1 MLASLR
7 QLWGRCPDPLRRA
20 IVRTGL
26 AYPAS
31 FVVHYAEK
39 HRIANF
45 AGNLETLKLAYFDAD
60 AEARAELSRQLSTIV
75 DALVLPNAVT
85 KTTWPNRLG
94 RSLSAVLSAVQ
105 LPSAEIRVL
114 DVPSSTGIASLQ
126 SLAILQERYRVSSY
140 VLGDKYHELIFDPRR
155 RCIFDAQGHLLQVA
169 FRKYFFSIYRGH
181 TTGNDHTFLSTWLLF
196 PHTVI
201 AWYLRKRYRVEPNAV
216 YRRARVVHPE
226 VERVLDQ
233 NVFNLQE
240 MDVFRPI
247 PGRYELIL
255 SFNLLQRHY
264 FPVDIIKVGVDNLAA
279 SLSEGGVLILGN
291 TDSFLAL
298 QKHNGS
304 MISRLQEGSF

>member
-7 QLWGRCPDPLRRA
+7 HLWGRCPDPLRRA

-31 FVVHYAEK
+31 FVVHYGEK

-60 AEARAELSRQLSTIV
+60 AEARAELSRQLSNIV

-94 RSLSAVLSAVQ
+94 RSLSTVLSAVQ
-105 LPSAEIRVL
+105 LPTAEIRVL

-140 VLGDKYHELIFDPRR
+140 VLGDKYHELMYDPRR

-196 PHTVI
+196 PHSVM
-201 AWYLRKRYRVEPNAV
+201 AWYLRTRYCLETNAECRRLRVI
-216 YRRARVVHPE
+216 HPE

-233 NVFNLQE
+233 HIINLQE

-264 FPVDIIKVGVDNLAA
+264 FPADIIKVGVANLAA

-298 QKHNGS
+298 QKENGS
-304 MISRLQEGSF
+304 MILRLQEGNF